1 MVCEAKAGEARLID
15 RLADEDPA
23 VRRELFWK
31 YNRAMRRR
39 AKRVLRN
46 GAEVEDA
53 VQDAW
58 LAVLTRIRSF
68 SGRSGLLT
76 WIVAVTQNCARNR
89 RRKESRFA
97 SISVLDPARRNR
109 EGEDLGGDDALLA
122 SNALTPE
129 LLLLRREAIR
139 HLETELRK
147 LPESQKSVVVLRD
160 VAGASSADTCR
171 LLAISDAAQR
181 IRLHRGRSR
190 LRRALGPGVLTESV
204 GPPFR
209 PVG

>member
-76 WIVAVTQNCARNR
+76 WIVAVTQNC
-89 RRKESRFA
+89 
-97 SISVLDPARRNR
+97 
-109 EGEDLGGDDALLA
+109 
-122 SNALTPE
+122 
-129 LLLLRREAIR
+129 
-139 HLETELRK
+139 
-147 LPESQKSVVVLRD
+147 
-160 VAGASSADTCR
+160 
-171 LLAISDAAQR
+171 DAAQR